1 MAQTTFDG
9 PIISRNGGYAAGS
22 GAVVNITASTTLTP
36 ETHAGRLLRINL
48 ATGTIKLPTINATAY
63 PSSSGPGA
71 DPSSSNNVGT
81 TYEFFIQTLVTAGG
95 LAIQSNTAA
104 NLMYGS
110 VLIGID
116 DNALGADTNIASIFV
131 PNGSSN
137 YILTMNGTTKG
148 GLVGSYVKATVVSA
162 NAYFIQGTLIATDS
176 TLVTP
181 FSG

>member
-22 GAVVNITASTTLTP
+22 GAVVNITAGLTLTP
-36 ETHAGRLLRINL
+36 EDHAGRLLRVNL
-48 ATGTIKLPTINATAY
+48 ASGTIKLPTINASAY

-71 DPSSSNNVGT
+71 DPNTLNNQGT
-81 TYEFFIQTLVTAGG
+81 TYTFFVQTAATALV
-95 LAIQSNTAA
+95 IQSNTAA

-110 VLIGID
+110 VYIGI
-116 DNALGADTNIASIFV
+116 NNTALSASTNIGSIFV

-148 GLVGSYVKATVVSA
+148 GLAGSLIRATVVSA
-162 NAYFIQGTLIATDS
+162 NTYLIQGTLIATDS

>member
-9 PIISRNGGYAAGS
+9 PIISRNGGYAAGT

-36 ETHAGRLLRINL
+36 EAHAGRLLRVNL
-48 ATGTIKLPTINATAY
+48 ATGTIKLPTINASAY

-71 DPSSSNNVGT
+71 DPNTLNNQGT
-81 TYEFFIQTLVTAGG
+81 TYTFFIQTLVTSGG
-95 LAIQSNTAA
+95 LAIQSNTATD
-104 NLMYGS
+104 LMYGS
-110 VLIGID
+110 VLIGIN

-148 GLVGSYVKATVVSA
+148 GLVGSVITATVV
-162 NAYFIQGTLIATDS
+162 NASTYLIQGTLIATDS

>member
-9 PIISRNGGYAAGS
+9 PIVSRNGMYSAGS
-22 GAVVNITASTTLTP
+22 GSVVNITASTTLTP
-36 ETHAGRLLRINL
+36 ELHAGRLLRVNL

-71 DPSSSNNVGT
+71 DPNTLNNVGT
-81 TYEFFIQTLVTAGG
+81 TYTFFIQTLVTAGG
-95 LAIQSNTAA
+95 LAIQSNTATD
-104 NLMYGS
+104 LMYGN
-110 VLIGID
+110 VLLGIG

-148 GLVGSYVKATVVSA
+148 GLVGSIIQATVVGTSA
-162 NAYFIQGTLIATDS
+162 YLIQGSIICTDS